1 MPEPQNGRPLAKT
14 PWRIAVCGSA
24 SVGKTSLVEAL
35 AGTMGLP
42 CLHEEMRAYLERTG
56 TRLADLPPPE
66 VEQILL
72 ELWQKRAAR
81 EQSTVAF
88 VADNC
93 ALDFIA
99 YGLHY
104 RCLTDELVSTLLPQV
119 LKLSAAYDAVFV
131 LPWGVLPYIDDGV
144 RNRNRHDQFSYQL
157 NIEGLLRRYMQPGK
171 LHFVPEQL
179 TDMAAR
185 RQWIL
190 SLLQRQDN
198 VGLDGKGMVYLVGA
212 GPGDPRLLTLRA
224 YELLHRADV
233 VAHDLLISQAILS
246 LVPARAE
253 LLAVGRR
260 YGSEKKDY
268 RLHPEVL
275 ERAQKGKMVVRLKC
289 GDPFIFGRGGEEA
302 EELTDAG
309 IPFEV
314 VPGISAALGA
324 AAYGGI
330 PLTHRCYASQL
341 TLSTG
346 HESGKRSH
354 DGDAIKPN
362 TEGTIV
368 LYMAGRRLQANL
380 DRLLQSGYAPETPA
394 AYIANATTASQ
405 QVVVGTLKTLATK
418 SGAIR
423 PEAPAIVIAG
433 QVVNLREKIS
443 WFERKR
449 LHGCRILVARARSG
463 VSKIASQLR
472 ELGAE
477 VIEAPSISVA
487 PLEDKS
493 SLTDAIRG
501 REYDAFIFGCAPA
514 VEMAWPEIR
523 MQDATQDVQWIAVG
537 EQAGTALARVGAQ
550 NVIGCPGSCGEALS
564 MVADHLRGRRALLIT
579 SNRGRPV
586 LAAQLSAMGV
596 KVSVATA
603 YRVQYC
609 FSALD
614 RDPVFD
620 LVVAPSSSAAD
631 LILSRV
637 QTALRRTRFVT
648 MGPFSA
654 AAARRGGVLDVTE
667 APHDDVES
675 LIGCV
680 IEKLADRREIL
691 SAALAVEECGLA
703 RANG

>member
-1 MPEPQNGRPLAKT
+1 
-14 PWRIAVCGSA
+14 
-24 SVGKTSLVEAL
+24 LVQAL
-35 AGTMGLP
+35 AGTLGLP

-56 TRLADLPPPE
+56 ARLADLLPRE
-66 VEQILL
+66 VEQVLL
-72 ELWQKRAAR
+72 ELWHERAAR
-81 EQSTVAF
+81 EQNTVAF

-99 YGLHY
+99 YALHY
-104 RCLTDELVSTLLPQV
+104 RCLTDELASTLLPQV
-119 LKLSAAYDAVFV
+119 LKLSADYDAIFV
-131 LPWGVLPYIDDGV
+131 LPWGVLPYVDDGV
-144 RNRNRHDQFSYQL
+144 RNRNRQDQFSYQL

-171 LHFVPEQL
+171 LHFVPEHL
-179 TDMAAR
+179 TGLAAR
-185 RQWIL
+185 RQWVL
-190 SLLQRQDN
+190 SILQRQDN
-198 VGLDGKGMVYLVGA
+198 AGSDGKGMVYLVGA

-224 YELLHRADV
+224 YELLQRADV

-246 LVPARAE
+246 LAPAKAE

-275 ERAQKGKMVVRLKC
+275 DRARKGKIVVRLKC
-289 GDPFIFGRGGEEA
+289 GDPFVFGRGGEEA

-346 HESGKRSH
+346 HDSGKRLPDDIAVRSNS
-354 DGDAIKPN
+354 D
-362 TEGTIV
+362 GTIV
-368 LYMAGRRLQANL
+368 LYMAARRLQANL
-380 DRLLQSGYAPETPA
+380 DRLLQAGYASETPA

-418 SGAIR
+418 IGAIR

-449 LHGCRILVARARSG
+449 LHGCRILVARARPG

-477 VIEAPSISVA
+477 VIEAPGISVA

-493 SLTDAIRG
+493 SLTDAISG

-514 VEMAWPEIR
+514 VEMAWPEI
-523 MQDATQDVQWIAVG
+523 QLQGVPDEVQWIAVG
-537 EQAGTALARVGAQ
+537 EQARTALARVGAQ

-564 MVADHLRGRRALLIT
+564 AVADHLRGRRALLIT
-579 SNRGRPV
+579 SNQGRPV
-586 LAAQLSAMGV
+586 LVEQLSAIGV
-596 KVSVATA
+596 KVSVVAA
-603 YRVQYC
+603 YRVQHC

-631 LILSRV
+631 LILSRA
-637 QTALRRTRFVT
+637 QTALRQTPFAT
-648 MGPFSA
+648 MGPSST

-680 IEKLADRREIL
+680 IKKLADRRESL
-691 SAALAVEECGLA
+691 SAALAVEECGLV